1 MVVGGV
7 VPYTNRK
14 SLFSAF
20 RNAIVGLW
28 RCRWVRVVK
37 LLPSR
42 VLVQIGVFVP
52 EELKIPNQSVPDE
65 ANGSLVNLCRSSAQL
80 SSQLASSYLP
90 AEAAA

>member
-65 ANGSLVNLCRSSAQL
+65 VNKKYTLFS
-80 SSQLASSYLP
+80 
-90 AEAAA
+90 

>member
-65 ANGSLVNLCRSSAQL
+65 DRFSPPKRQNPDLFF
-80 SSQLASSYLP
+80 
-90 AEAAA
+90 